1 MASRRA
7 RLTALAAATALA
19 MVAAACGGDDEPA
32 AAARVEL
39 ISAGAV
45 DGRVDLTP
53 DPPLG
58 SEHTVRTVA
67 QRTVGFAGDQAPF
80 DIEAP
85 RAETT
90 SRLEIIHRPLDGG
103 FSAAGTVIDAQSLDS
118 GELDAHN
125 LIRFNRGIDAIPGA
139 HVSASVDANGIVER
153 SRLDLPD
160 GLSPV
165 VIGAV
170 LDLGTF
176 AEIAVV
182 PVPVGD
188 VGVGAIW
195 VDTVVDSFRSL
206 DTVTTTT
213 YELTA
218 LDGDRY
224 SLDVTYE
231 QVFDGTTTE
240 AGLDLTYSG
249 TVTGGGTV
257 EGDVSRPTP
266 IARHLAADG
275 TVSVSDGAETVE
287 MLIDLFVD
295 VSTS

>member
-1 MASRRA
+1 MAQ
-7 RLTALAAATALA
+7 
-19 MVAAACGGDDEPA
+19 
-32 AAARVEL
+32 RVEL
-39 ISAGAV
+39 ITAGSAE
-45 DGRVDLTP
+45 GRVDLTP

-67 QRTVGFAGDQAPF
+67 QRTIGFPGDEAPF
-80 DIEAP
+80 DVEAP
-85 RAETT
+85 RSETT
-90 SRLEIIHRPLDGG
+90 SRVEIIHRPLGGG
-103 FSAAGTVIDAQSLDS
+103 FSAAGTVVDAQALDR

-125 LIRFNRGIDAIPGA
+125 LIRFNRGLDAIPGA
-139 HVSASVDANGIVER
+139 RVSASVDANGIVER

-165 VIGAV
+165 VRTAV

-176 AEIAVV
+176 ADIAVV
-182 PVPVGD
+182 PVPLAD

-195 VDTVVDSFRSL
+195 IDTVTDSFRSL

-218 LDGDRY
+218 LDGGRY
-224 SLDVTYE
+224 TLDVTYE
-231 QVFDGTTTE
+231 QVFDGTTRE
-240 AGLDLTYSG
+240 RGLDLTYEG
-249 TVTGGGTV
+249 TVVGGGTV

-266 IARHLAADG
+266 ISRRLDADG
-275 TVSVSDGAETVE
+275 VVWVSDGDETVE
-287 MLIDLFVD
+287 MLIDLYVD